1 MKRKVIRFF
10 KNKYAITTT
19 IFVLWVCFFN
29 DIDLFYIMKSRYQL
43 YSLKRE
49 AKDLERKND
58 QAKTA
63 LEELNNNQNSLEKFA
78 RETYYMKKDN
88 EEVFVFKERN
98 D

>member
-1 MKRKVIRFF
+1 
-10 KNKYAITTT
+10 
-19 IFVLWVCFFN
+19 
-29 DIDLFYIMKSRYQL
+29 MKSRYQL
-43 YSLKRE
+43 FSLKRE
-49 AKDLERKND
+49 AKDLERKNE

>member
-1 MKRKVIRFF
+1 
-10 KNKYAITTT
+10 
-19 IFVLWVCFFN
+19 
-29 DIDLFYIMKSRYQL
+29 MKSRYQL

-63 LEELNNNQNSLEKFA
+63 LEELNNNKSSLEKFA